1 MRHRKATFKIGRTS
15 AHRRALLANQVSSLI
30 LHGEIRTT
38 IVKAKETRRV
48 AERMVT
54 MGKAGDLHHRRLA
67 ISKLRDED
75 AVRKLFAEI
84 APRFAGR
91 EGGYTRIIRLG
102 NRLGDAAEMCLLQ
115 WVDEVA
121 AVKPATRKKASKVKA
136 EAAEAKA
143 AKDALEKAESAS

>member
-48 AERMVT
+48 ADKMVT
-54 MGKAGDLHHRRLA
+54 LGKGGTLHQRRLA
-67 ISKLRDED
+67 ISRLRDEV

-91 EGGYTRIIRLG
+91 EGGYTRIIHLG
-102 NRLGDAAEMCLLQ
+102 RRLGDAAEMCLLQ
-115 WVDEVA
+115 WVDEVGA
-121 AVKPATRKKASKVKA
+121 ASKPAPRKKAAKAKA
-136 EAAEAKA
+136 EAVESKEAA
-143 AKDALEKAESAS
+143 EKA

>member
-48 AERMVT
+48 AEKMVT
-54 MGKAGDLHHRRLA
+54 LGKGGTLHQRRLA
-67 ISKLRDED
+67 VSRLRDEG

-91 EGGYTRIIRLG
+91 EGGYTRIIHLG
-102 NRLGDAAEMCLLQ
+102 KRIGDAAEMVLLQ
-115 WVDEVA
+115 WVDEVG
-121 AVKPATRKKASKVKA
+121 AVAKPAPRKKATKAKA
-136 EAAEAKA
+136 EAAEGKEA
-143 AKDALEKAESAS
+143 AEKA

>member
-15 AHRRALLANQVSSLI
+15 AHRRALLGNQVSSLI

-38 IVKAKETRRV
+38 VVKAKETRRI
-48 AERMVT
+48 AEKMVT
-54 MGKAGDLHHRRLA
+54 MGKLGDLHHRRLA
-67 ISKLRDED
+67 IAKLRDEE

-102 NRLGDAAEMCLLQ
+102 VRLGDAAEMCLLQ

-121 AVKPATRKKASKVKA
+121 VAKPATRKKASKVKA

-143 AKDALEKAESAS
+143 AKEAPEKAESAS